1 MVSRSEAD
9 LGFYY
14 DGIYGYIP
22 IRPILRDA
30 LNLKTMQRLR
40 RLRQLATL
48 ELFFPGATHT
58 RFAHSVGVFFIATRI
73 LEHLMDMQDDPETRV
88 DCPPINTIHQVA
100 TQLAAL
106 FHDVGHGPFSHLFEM
121 YVTRNRAYRK
131 WVHESVSEELIT
143 KGIGEFSD
151 LPLFLNKLKE
161 SFESRGVPGDP
172 NFLKPENIAAI
183 SQGRPPPAAPEYH
196 FLSQILKCPFDADRM
211 DYLRR
216 DAYYTGVETGRV
228 DIWELVNN
236 TTIGKE
242 KPVSDDATFHLRI
255 DKRAAVSLE
264 AFLLARDLMYRR
276 VYYNKAHRGHQELI
290 IRAFSEMMEKHRPEE
305 LVMKTDDEMIDL
317 FAHHNAFTK
326 NVAERLTQRKL
337 YEPLPFDINV
347 FANLDEH
354 AQSRWASLRAVA
366 RNDVLDT
373 EKRLN
378 QKLALRAGETI
389 ILDIEQIPLTKK
401 EDYQGKYLLD
411 RETGESLSLLETLP
425 HMALTRGTVQDVTGK
440 IVDLGLTY
448 LNMLTNFSAFAPP
461 ELCVEFAM
469 TIKNRL
475 GPSATLEDIT
485 KVIEM
490 EVDTSNCPLKVVF
503 DEFATLL
510 GLSGDAKDTL
520 WSRSLGPIRR
530 YIEGLIRD

>member
-1 MVSRSEAD
+1 MVSRSEVD

-58 RFAHSVGVFFIATRI
+58 RFAHSVGVLYIASRI
-73 LEHLMDMQDDPETRV
+73 LDHLIDMQDDAETSV
-88 DCPPINTIHQVA
+88 DWPPISPTHQVA

-106 FHDVGHGPFSHLFEM
+106 FHDVGHGPFSHLFELF
-121 YVTRNRAYRK
+121 VTRNRAYRK
-131 WVHESVSEELIT
+131 WVHEAVSEELIT
-143 KGIGEFSD
+143 QGIGEFSD
-151 LPLFLNKLKE
+151 IPLFLNRVKE
-161 SFESRGVPGDP
+161 SFQSRAVPGDP
-172 NFLKPENIAAI
+172 NFLRPENIAAI
-183 SQGRPPPAAPEYH
+183 SQGRPPPVDPKYQ

-242 KPVSDDATFHLRI
+242 EPVIDSGTFHLRI

-276 VYYNKAHRGHQELI
+276 VYYNKTHRGHQELI
-290 IRAFSEMMEKHRPEE
+290 IRAFNEMTQTHRPEE

-317 FAHHNAFTK
+317 FVRHNAFTK

-337 YEPLPFDINV
+337 YAPLPFDINV
-347 FANLDEH
+347 SADLDER
-354 AQSRWASLRAVA
+354 AQSRWADLRAIA
-366 RNDVLDT
+366 RNDVLGT
-373 EKRLN
+373 ENRLTS
-378 QKLALRAGETI
+378 KLALKAGDTI

-401 EDYQGKYLLD
+401 EDYQGRYLLD
-411 RETGESLSLLETLP
+411 PETGESSSLLQALP
-425 HMALTRGTVQDVTGK
+425 HIALTRGTVQDPTGK
-440 IVDLGLTY
+440 MIDLGSTY
-448 LNMLTNFSAFAPP
+448 LNMLTNFSAFAPS
-461 ELCVEFAM
+461 ELCVEFAA
-469 TIKNRL
+469 TIKKGL
-475 GPSATLEDIT
+475 GESATEDDIR
-485 KVIEM
+485 KAIEM

-503 DEFATLL
+503 DEFTTML
-510 GLSGDAKDTL
+510 GLSGNAKDNL
-520 WSRSLGPIRR
+520 WNRSLGPIRR
-530 YIEGLIRD
+530 YIERIIRD